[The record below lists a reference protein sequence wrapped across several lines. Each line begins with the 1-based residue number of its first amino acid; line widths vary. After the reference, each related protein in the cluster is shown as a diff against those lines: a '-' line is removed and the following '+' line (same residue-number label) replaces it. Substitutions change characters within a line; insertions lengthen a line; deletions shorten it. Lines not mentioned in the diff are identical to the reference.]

1 MEVQEVI
8 QILAEEGEGVNYLV
22 DLAVDVRIIRR

>member
-8 QILAEEGEGVNYLV
+8 QILAEEGEGVSYLV
-22 DLAVDVRIIRR
+22 DVAVDGRIIRR